1 MASLTKKKDCKN
13 WIACF
18 TLPDGTRTN
27 RSTGT
32 SNRKLAKQTALE
44 WEKASQLAKNKQL
57 NEALARKVVSDILE
71 NAGEAA
77 LEEETVE
84 SFLREWLQQKE
95 NENTRE
101 RYKLVV
107 DRFLS
112 CMGKK
117 SKSLIS
123 NIRHRDI
130 LRFIKSRKDAGLASK
145 TVLVDTK
152 VLGTAF
158 RLAMRLG
165 MVTPKSP
172 GYLSLLMRM

>member
-1 MASLTKKKDCKN
+1 MLLKDIGSRRQFPNFTFARQKK
-13 WIACF
+13 
-18 TLPDGTRTN
+18 
-27 RSTGT
+27 
-32 SNRKLAKQTALE
+32 
-44 WEKASQLAKNKQL
+44 L
-57 NEALARKVVSDILE
+57 NEARARKVVSDILE

-77 LEEETVE
+77 LEVQTVE

-123 NIRHRDI
+123 NISHRDI